1 MFKYLMKKIRDARD
15 WCDVLGI
22 RKKVVPNRV
31 VGFNK
36 QRRCL
41 ISPSAFFSMV
51 TNHIMAGSD
60 GRTEKG

>member
-1 MFKYLMKKIRDARD
+1 M
-15 WCDVLGI
+15 LGI

-41 ISPSAFFSMV
+41 ISPSAFFSVV